1 MQTIVAYVVES
12 SIALLTGNYLFQ
24 MELPVVFAIYAL
36 AHLLIFVHSIGD
48 REKDFSTAL
57 RFVTA

>member
-12 SIALLTGNYLFQ
+12 SLALLTGNYLFQ

-36 AHLLIFVHSIGD
+36 AHLLFLFTQLETGRKISRLHC
-48 REKDFSTAL
+48 AL
-57 RFVTA
+57 